1 MNIISLTNFS
11 DILIRFLRENEKRG
25 NQILSLIGDT
35 YRDYCNDFPI
45 YDNFSRLAFDIL
57 NLDNTSYITKEIAA
71 RILNDIAYGVNRFEA
86 QRFVTVLL
94 DKGLEPTIEEIL
106 SIN

>member
-1 MNIISLTNFS
+1 MADSS
-11 DILIRFLRENEKRG
+11 D
-25 NQILSLIGDT
+25 
-35 YRDYCNDFPI
+35 DYPV

-57 NLDNTSYITKEIAA
+57 NLDNTSYLTKEIAA
-71 RILNDIAYGVNRFEA
+71 WILNDIAYGENRFEA

-106 SIN
+106 SIS